1 MVSMPS
7 TASDD
12 STMSRYGFS
21 FAWDSPYGHVVQ
33 LLERLD
39 LKRGLILDL
48 GCGYAT
54 LADPLSER
62 NYEYVGADLDSEAV
76 RRLSSRGYEAHELDL
91 RQADELM
98 SRVQEMVGGRQV
110 AAVLLMD
117 VIEHL
122 PETQTFLSM
131 LRHVLDQI
139 GRPVVL
145 VSVPN
150 VSHADVGAKLVF
162 GRWDYTQTGLLDKT
176 HLQFF
181 TSERLRAEARASGL
195 LEVAAHDFRLPESDQ
210 RFPTDHPAVSSAS
223 PVAQTLRMWR
233 GAADSY
239 GQTIQF
245 IRAFVACDIDGSSSS
260 LTSGAADESF
270 LTVVMRTQGTR
281 PNHLREALTCLA
293 AQTKDNFHVLVMVHS
308 EKPEEGVPTT
318 TTIVKEFDPTFASR
332 VEVVHVA
339 GGGRS
344 RPLNVALER
353 LRSAYVAFLDD
364 DDLVTANWI
373 EVFAGAADEGAI
385 VRSVAAVRHVSM
397 PDELHEVPYTAES
410 ALEFRYELKFDPVHH
425 VWGNETPICTIAV
438 PRSLIDTVGLRFD
451 EQLPVLEDWD
461 FLMRCVAFAP
471 VRDTC
476 EVTSIY
482 QMWRNGESSASVHD
496 ASLWHA
502 IQRVLQDRSDQRPLV
517 FPAGTAGRLI
527 DMCQRL
533 AQYPQELE
541 AARRETLA
549 AREEARTQAKE
560 VRKQVDEVKRLG
572 NEISLIEGKYLVVT
586 QSLRWRVLG
595 PLARVVALARGIL
608 RQS

>member
-1 MVSMPS
+1 MP
-7 TASDD
+7 
-12 STMSRYGFS
+12 RYGFS

-54 LADPLSER
+54 LADTLSER

-76 RRLSSRGYEAHELDL
+76 RRLSLRGYEAHELDL

-98 SRVQEMVGGRQV
+98 SRVQEMVGGREV

-122 PETQTFLSM
+122 PEAQPFLSM
-131 LRHVLDQI
+131 LRHVLDRI

-150 VSHADVGAKLVF
+150 VSHSDVGAKLVF
-162 GRWDYTQTGLLDKT
+162 GRWDCTQTGLLDKT
-176 HLQFF
+176 HMQFF

-195 LEVAAHDFRLPESDQ
+195 LEVDAHDFRLPESDQ

-223 PVAQTLRMWR
+223 PVAQTMRMWR
-233 GAADSY
+233 GAADPY

-260 LTSGAADESF
+260 MTSGVADESF

-293 AQTKDNFHVLVMVHS
+293 AQTRDNFHVLVMVHS
-308 EKPEEGVPTT
+308 EKPEEAVPTT
-318 TTIVKEFDPTFASR
+318 MTIVKEFDPTFASR

-339 GGGRS
+339 GGGRA
-344 RPLNVALER
+344 RPLNVALDR

-373 EVFAGAADEGAI
+373 EVFAGAAGEGAI

-397 PDELHEVPYTAES
+397 PDESHEVPYTAES
-410 ALEFRYELKFDPVHH
+410 SLEFRYELEFDP
-425 VWGNETPICTIAV
+425 
-438 PRSLIDTVGLRFD
+438 
-451 EQLPVLEDWD
+451 
-461 FLMRCVAFAP
+461 
-471 VRDTC
+471 
-476 EVTSIY
+476 
-482 QMWRNGESSASVHD
+482 SASCVGQRDADLHD
-496 ASLWHA
+496 CCS
-502 IQRVLQDRSDQRPLV
+502 
-517 FPAGTAGRLI
+517 T
-527 DMCQRL
+527 
-533 AQYPQELE
+533 
-541 AARRETLA
+541 
-549 AREEARTQAKE
+549 
-560 VRKQVDEVKRLG
+560 
-572 NEISLIEGKYLVVT
+572 
-586 QSLRWRVLG
+586 
-595 PLARVVALARGIL
+595 
-608 RQS
+608 